1 MVDPLLEVENLT
13 TRFHTGEGEVSAV
26 DDISYTVDRGDSVG
40 IVGESGSGKSVS
52 VRSLVRLIESPGKI
66 EAGTVRWKGRDI
78 LKMSDAELREI
89 RGNEIAMIFQEPR
102 SALDPAYTVGYQ
114 IMEGIHAHQDVSD
127 AEARDRAVELLAEVG
142 IPNPDDAVDRYPH
155 EYSGGM
161 AQRALVAQALACE
174 PDLLIADEPTTG
186 LDVTIQAQVIDLFEE
201 LQQSRDM
208 ALLMITH
215 DLGVVSEVCDDV
227 IVMYAGRI
235 AEKGPLDRVIADPKH
250 PYTRTFLESVPR
262 IDNPGE
268 LNPIEG
274 TPPNLVD
281 PPSGCRFHPRC
292 PDAKPL
298 CSGER
303 PPDIEFDDDWMA
315 ACYVHTEE
323 YDS

>member
-1 MVDPLLEVENLT
+1 MAAPLLEVENLT
-13 TRFHTGEGEVSAV
+13 TTYQTSEGELSAV
-26 DDISYTVDRGDSVG
+26 DDISYTVFPSNSVG

-52 VRSLVRLIESPGKI
+52 VRSIVRLIESPGEIKS
-66 EAGTVRWKGRDI
+66 GSVRWKGRDI
-78 LKMSDAELREI
+78 LEMSTDELRAI
-89 RGNEIAMIFQEPR
+89 RGNEIAMVFQEPR

-114 IMEGIHAHQDVSD
+114 IAEGIRAHEDVSKQ
-127 AEARDRAVELLAEVG
+127 AAHERAITLLEEVG
-142 IPNPDDAVDRYPH
+142 IPNAEDAVDRYPH

-186 LDVTIQAQVIDLFEE
+186 LDVTIQAQVIDLFER
-201 LQQSRDM
+201 LQRTRDM

-235 AEKGPLDRVIADPKH
+235 AEKGSLEEIIADPKH
-250 PYTRTFLESVPR
+250 PYTRTFLNSVPR

-268 LNPIEG
+268 LDPIDG
-274 TPPNLVD
+274 MPPNLAN
-281 PPSGCRFHPRC
+281 PPTGCRFHPRC

-298 CSGER
+298 CREER
-303 PPDIEFDDDWMA
+303 PPDIEFGPRRMS
-315 ACYVHTEE
+315 ACYIHTEE
-323 YDS
+323 YHR